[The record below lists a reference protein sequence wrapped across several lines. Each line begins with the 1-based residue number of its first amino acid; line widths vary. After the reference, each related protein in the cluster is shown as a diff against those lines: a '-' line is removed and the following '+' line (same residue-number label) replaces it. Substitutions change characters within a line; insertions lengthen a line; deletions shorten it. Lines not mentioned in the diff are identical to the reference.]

1 SPERLQARLEEL
13 AGGVEKERALVTDA
27 ERRSRD
33 LQARMDTIAKVEKE
47 VVKAIRQM
55 EEVEIEVKKKKE
67 VSSRVKQLRK
77 QVNAN
82 QAELQQL
89 EATEQHL
96 KRQQASLTD
105 RLSRLDN
112 QSALKR
118 EAAVSAVE
126 EQLKERE
133 AIEAENAAA
142 RAKTAENEAMMRTL
156 RERMKEVQSNHD
168 AQVSIVLEKYQSLRQ
183 QVQQYHELLE
193 AATAPTPSNNVD
205 TASLSSAVKA
215 ITLR

>member
-1 SPERLQARLEEL
+1 MAGNAIAILCAKPHLLFVTFAVTVVCAPCIPDANACHTIDGNVGLQAPGCRLRRL
-13 AGGVEKERALVTDA
+13 PLRSLKNVT
-27 ERRSRD
+27 
-33 LQARMDTIAKVEKE
+33 
-47 VVKAIRQM
+47 
-55 EEVEIEVKKKKE
+55 
-67 VSSRVKQLRK
+67 SSLLSF

-82 QAELQQL
+82 QAELQEL

-105 RLSRLDN
+105 RLSRLEN

-142 RAKTAENEAMMRTL
+142 RAKIAENEAM
-156 RERMKEVQSNHD
+156 VC
-168 AQVSIVLEKYQSLRQ
+168 
-183 QVQQYHELLE
+183 
-193 AATAPTPSNNVD
+193 AAFR
-205 TASLSSAVKA
+205 SLS
-215 ITLR
+215 LL